1 MYDAV
6 SDPYCYEGTTTL
18 KNVPGIRDQSALN
31 EFEAAMTAQRSDEPL
46 PGGRLS
52 LAHYRAIH
60 RHLFQDVYSWAGE
73 FRTVRIGK
81 GGSAFCYPEHIDREM
96 QTLFADLRRRHHL
109 RNLSAAE
116 FATKVAEFL
125 SVLNAIHPFR
135 EGNGRTQTTF
145 LMLLADRAGHP
156 IDVEQ
161 LVPERFLSA
170 MIASFDGNEQPLES
184 ELRRLVG
191 A

>member
-18 KNVPGIRDQSALN
+18 KNIPGIRDQIALN

-52 LAHYRAIH
+52 VAHYCAIH

-73 FRTVRIGK
+73 FRTVRMSK
-81 GGSAFCYPEHIDREM
+81 GGSAFCYPEYIDREM
-96 QTLFADLRRRHHL
+96 QKLFADLKRQRYF
-109 RNLSAAE
+109 RNLSVDE
-116 FATKVAEFL
+116 FVSRTAHFMTT
-125 SVLNAIHPFR
+125 LNAIHPLR
-135 EGNGRTQTTF
+135 EGNGRVQTTF
-145 LMLLADRAGHP
+145 LMLLANRAGHP
-156 IDVEQ
+156 LDVEK
-161 LVPERFLSA
+161 LLPERFLHA
-170 MIASFDGNEQPLES
+170 MVASFEGDERPLTS
-184 ELRRLVG
+184 ELRRLIG